1 MEKLQEQ
8 ISQKVRMGADT
19 TELEDQYNKFYIYG
33 NGNFNFNSIS
43 TGSIKD
49 DRLYYYEIQPTGSE
63 TMTITND
70 ITNAMDNFGASIP
83 VSGSETLV
91 GNLYKNV
98 NGDIRIIVSPIE

>member
-70 ITNAMDNFGASIP
+70 ITNAMDNFGA
-83 VSGSETLV
+83 
-91 GNLYKNV
+91 
-98 NGDIRIIVSPIE
+98 